1 MIEAAF
7 TFGVIIFAGIA
18 ALAAAMPIGLRYWF
32 VRHHLFTSIVVSALV
47 LWIHWGTMT
56 GLMSATVAGL
66 VTSLACFAGRW
77 YWRIA

>member
-1 MIEAAF
+1 MIETTF
-7 TFGVIIFAGIA
+7 TFGIVIFAGAA
-18 ALAAAMPIGLRYWF
+18 ALFAAFPWWLRRAV
-32 VRHHLFTSIVVSALV
+32 VRHHLATSMIVTALT

>member
-1 MIEAAF
+1 MIE
-7 TFGVIIFAGIA
+7 TTLVFGVVIFAGMA
-18 ALAAAMPIGLRYWF
+18 AVFAACPLWLRQF
-32 VRHHLFTSIVVSALV
+32 VVAHHLFTSLLVTALT

-77 YWRIA
+77 YWRMA